1 MTVSLVSTGERAV
14 RRGFGGRLGAEVL
27 KLRKRR
33 GLFWATFALVVV
45 PVLVAYG
52 VLAVAHAVDPARFG
66 AAGGADDL
74 MSSID
79 LLMQLLVVA
88 ATLVGITAGGADVQS
103 GVFRELVI
111 TGRHR
116 LELFALRVM
125 GAVAF
130 LTPFVVAAL
139 AFTGIAS
146 VALAGS
152 DETPSTR
159 LVLQSAGSLG
169 LAALVLLLLAVGVG
183 SALGGR
189 VGIALVLG
197 LHFVVT
203 PILIQTEKLAFLT
216 PFAALARLAPGDEA
230 DLLSVETALV
240 VLAVCVL
247 VPLGVGAWRT
257 VTRDA

>member
-1 MTVSLVSTGERAV
+1 
-14 RRGFGGRLGAEVL
+14 LGAEVL

-33 GLFWATFALVVV
+33 GLFWATFALVVA
-45 PVLVAYG
+45 PVLVAYA
-52 VLAVAHAVDPARFG
+52 VLVVAHAVDPARFG
-66 AAGGADDL
+66 PAGGADDL
-74 MSSID
+74 TSSID
-79 LLMQLLVVA
+79 VLMQLLVVA
-88 ATLVGITAGGADVQS
+88 ATLVGITAGGADVQA

-130 LTPFVVAAL
+130 LIPFVVAAL

-146 VALAGS
+146 VAFAGS
-152 DETPSTR
+152 DETPSLR
-159 LVLQSAGSLG
+159 LVLQSAGSLA
-169 LAALVLLLLAVGVG
+169 LAALVLVLLAVGVG

-203 PILIQTEKLAFLT
+203 PILIQTERLAFLT

>member
-1 MTVSLVSTGERAV
+1 MTVSLA
-14 RRGFGGRLGAEVL
+14 LGAEML

-33 GLFWATFALVVV
+33 GLFWATFALVVA
-45 PVLVAYG
+45 PVLVAYAA
-52 VLAVAHAVDPARFG
+52 LAVAHAVDPTRFG
-66 AAGGADDL
+66 PAGGADDL
-74 MSSID
+74 TSSID
-79 LLMQLLVVA
+79 LLLQLLVVA
-88 ATLVGITAGGADVQS
+88 ATLVGITAGGADVQA

-116 LELFALRVM
+116 LELFALRVA

-130 LTPFVVAAL
+130 LIPLVVGAL
-139 AFTGIAS
+139 ALTVTAS
-146 VALAGS
+146 VAFAGS

-159 LVLQSAGSLG
+159 LVLQSAGSLA

-203 PILIQTEKLAFLT
+203 PILIQSEKLAFLT
-216 PFAALARLAPGDEA
+216 PFAALSRLAPGDRSE
-230 DLLSVETALV
+230 LLSAQAALV
-240 VLAVCVL
+240 VLAVWVL
-247 VPLGVGAWRT
+247 VPLSIGAWRT